1 MQMNSAN
8 TVERQRHWMLLWLG
22 HWAEK
27 IVFPVLIIGVWQASS
42 YSTDFDSLFP
52 APSNIM
58 HALLDWMFAID
69 GSTQSV
75 SGQWFTAAGS
85 SLMRVST
92 GYGLAIVFG
101 IIVGVVCSWWNVTKR
116 LLEPTIQLLRFIPP
130 VSWIPLSIIWF
141 GIGDGPAVF
150 LVFLASFFHIFI
162 NTTHGIV
169 STPQNLLRVTEMMSA
184 TSLQKLIYVASP
196 YAVPSIFTGLRTGL
210 GAAWMTVV
218 TSEMIAVKSGLGY
231 SLWDS
236 YNFMRLDL
244 VVAAMLSIGVIG
256 YLCDLVLRCIY
267 HYAMFWKES

>member
-1 MQMNSAN
+1 MTGSKNPATWSGMVLSK
-8 TVERQRHWMLLWLG
+8 LG
-22 HWAEK
+22 HGIQK
-27 IVFPVLIIGVWQASS
+27 LVFPILVIGIWEASS
-42 YSTDFDSLFP
+42 FSSGYSSVFP
-52 APSNIM
+52 TPSKIL
-58 HALLDWMFAID
+58 HALGDWIFGFD

-75 SGQWFTAAGS
+75 SGQWLTAATS
-85 SLMRVST
+85 SLTRVLS
-92 GYGLAIVFG
+92 GYVLAIVLGVIAG
-101 IIVGVVCSWWNVTKR
+101 IVCSWWEVTKR
-116 LLEPTIQLLRFIPP
+116 LLEPTVQMLRFIPP

-162 NTTHGIV
+162 NTTHGII
-169 STPQNLLRVTEMMSA
+169 STPENLLRATEMMSA
-184 TSLQKLIYVASP
+184 SSLQKLIYVALP
-196 YAVPSIFTGLRTGL
+196 HAVPSLFTGLRTGL

-256 YLCDLVLRCIY
+256 YLSDFILRLIY
-267 HYAMFWKES
+267 RRVMFWKEP